1 MKKLILIVAIF
12 AMAVA
17 SQAQRGGGM
26 MGMMGGGGGVNNLM
40 LLGREDVQ
48 EDLNLTLDQ
57 KTKLAEFTDRQ
68 AMMSRFQ
75 KVMADSGMSFEDMRS
90 EEGRKKMQP
99 MMEKMQAEITKEV
112 EAVMTPE
119 QNTRLKQIALQFY
132 GFRSVQNKDVAKALE
147 ITDGQKAKIEELNK
161 KVGEARMALFQKI
174 QSQEITREE
183 MQEKMAKNDEILN
196 AEIGKL
202 LTDAQK
208 AKFTEMSGKKFN
220 KRDQ

>member
-1 MKKLILIVAIF
+1 MKKLILIVAIL

-26 MGMMGGGGGVNNLM
+26 MGMMGGGGMNNLM

-48 EDLNLTLDQ
+48 EDLGLTLDQ

-68 AMMSRFQ
+68 AMMGRFQ

-99 MMEKMQAEITKEV
+99 MMEKMQAEIQKEV

-132 GFRSVQNKDVAKALE
+132 GYRSVQNKDVAKALE
-147 ITDGQKAKIEELNK
+147 VTDAQKAKIEDLNK

-174 QSQEITREE
+174 QNQEITREE

-196 AEIGKL
+196 AEIGKV
-202 LTDAQK
+202 LTDSQK